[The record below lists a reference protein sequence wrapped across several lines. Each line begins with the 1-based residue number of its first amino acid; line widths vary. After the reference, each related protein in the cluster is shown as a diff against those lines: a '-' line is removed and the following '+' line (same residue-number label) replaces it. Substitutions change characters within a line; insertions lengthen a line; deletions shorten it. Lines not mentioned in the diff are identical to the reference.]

1 MSLLRYRLGNLIEK
15 VLDTKQY
22 RRASGLPTQVHM
34 SVIDRC
40 FLPCKHCDIWKNT
53 AQDLPTDFW
62 LTAID
67 RLGDWCAPA
76 GMNFVGGEPLMRTDL
91 EVLIHRAVEKGF
103 DTSFNTNGWMV
114 TPKRAQSIAKSGV
127 QLVYVS
133 LDGFSEETV
142 DHSRGKE
149 GAFHHACQAV
159 ERLQS
164 NGVQVAIASVLH
176 SQNQNE
182 VPRLVEWVERLG
194 MQIIFQPLY
203 QNFGDVE
210 YDPLWWQS
218 STFFPQT
225 DKDRQQL
232 NEQLDWLTVQAMKG
246 DVILNSPT
254 QLQAMK
260 FYFSH
265 PSDDAGV
272 SCRAGHS
279 DISIDPQ
286 GAVRLCYFLEP
297 VGNLHSGQPLS
308 ELWNH
313 ARTMRRRWEVSRC
326 SRSCSLLNCNFDVGA
341 S

>member
-1 MSLLRYRLGNLIEK
+1 MRSFRHRLGNLIEK

-22 RRASGLPTQVHM
+22 RRASGLPVQVHM

-62 LTAID
+62 LKAID
-67 RLGDWCAPA
+67 RLGQWCAPA

-91 EVLIHRAVEKGF
+91 EVLIQRAVERGF

-114 TPKRAQSIAKSGV
+114 TQKRAKSIAKSGV

-133 LDGFSEETV
+133 LDGFSADTV

-149 GAFHHACQAV
+149 GSFHHARQAV
-159 ERLQS
+159 ERLQAQ
-164 NGVQVAIASVLH
+164 GVQVAIASVLH
-176 SQNQNE
+176 SQNQHE
-182 VPRLVEWVERLG
+182 VPQLVEWVERLG
-194 MQIIFQPLY
+194 MKIIFQPLY
-203 QNFGDVE
+203 QNFGNVE

-225 DKDRQQL
+225 EGERQHL
-232 NEQLDWLTVQAMKG
+232 NHQLDWLTVQSMKG
-246 DVILNSPT
+246 GVIMNSPT

-260 FYFSH
+260 YYFSH
-265 PSDDAGV
+265 PSEDAGV

-297 VGNLHSGQPLS
+297 IGNLHSEQSFS

-313 ARTMRRRWEVSRC
+313 AKTMRRRWEVSRC
-326 SRSCSLLNCNFDVGA
+326 SRSCSLLNCNFDVGE